1 MLLILRMSLYT
12 PRTYSTTKRMDTA
25 GYEPTSR
32 YSEIGK
38 VEFNLP
44 NAVDPESTPEKRRI
58 FIAIV
63 LTLAMT

>member
-1 MLLILRMSLYT
+1 MTLYT

-32 YSEIGK
+32 YTEVSR
-38 VEFNLP
+38 VEFNHP
-44 NAVDPESTPEKRRI
+44 ASNIDPETLPEKRRI